1 MGEPLPYVLY
11 LSTLDETTA
20 TFGDDPGTGGSIQM
34 KLSRTECLNRGR
46 GSAITLN
53 PSTHCPNEV
62 RP

>member
-1 MGEPLPYVLY
+1 MGEPLPWVLC
-11 LSTLDETTA
+11 LTTLDETTA
-20 TFGDDPGTGGSIQM
+20 TFGDAPETGGGMQI
-34 KLSRTECLNRGR
+34 KLSRTEWDQRGR

>member
-1 MGEPLPYVLY
+1 MDEPLPFVLY
-11 LSTLDETTA
+11 LTALDEATA

-34 KLSRTECLNRGR
+34 KLSRTEWDQRGR

>member
-20 TFGDDPGTGGSIQM
+20 TFGDAPETGGSMQI
-34 KLSRTECLNRGR
+34 KLSRTEWLNRGR

>member
-1 MGEPLPYVLY
+1 MDGPLPFVLY
-11 LSTLDETTA
+11 LTALDEATA

-34 KLSRTECLNRGR
+34 KLSRTEWLNRGR

-53 PSTHCPNEV
+53 PVTHCPTEV